1 MHNRAQALIN
11 LSALKHNLQHVKSLA
26 PQQSVLAMIKANGY
40 GHGLVRVARALN
52 KADAFGIACLDEAAI
67 LREHH
72 FSQPLVLMA
81 GVASTIELDRALN
94 FECDIVIH
102 HPSQLKV
109 LQKHVL
115 RNRLRVWLKID
126 TGMHRL
132 GVAPDQIDS
141 IYKQLQKFPIV
152 KKPLILMTHLASAD
166 NLRKKTTQT
175 QVDYFHELTGGLVG
189 DKSIANSAA
198 IMSWPQTLANWVR
211 PGLMLYG
218 MSPFSKADDSLKPVM
233 TLQAKLIAI
242 NSLKKGDAVG
252 YGGISTCPEDM
263 SVGVVSIGYGDG
275 YPRSAKPGTPVLING
290 VCCPLLGRVS
300 MDLISVDLRE
310 CPEAKIGDI
319 ATLWGNG
326 LPAEE
331 IAEWCDTIPYTLTCG
346 VTQRVHFVET

>member
-1 MHNRAQALIN
+1 MNNRAQALID
-11 LSALKHNLQHVKSLA
+11 LSALKHNLQCVKTLA
-26 PQQSVLAMIKANGY
+26 PQQSVLAMIKADAY

-72 FSQPLVLMA
+72 FAQPLVLMS

-94 FECDIVIH
+94 FECGIVVH
-102 HPSQLKV
+102 HPNQLKV
-109 LQKHVL
+109 LQKHIL
-115 RNRLRVWLKID
+115 KNRLQVWLKID

-132 GVAPDQIDS
+132 GVAPEEIEHV
-141 IYKQLQKFPIV
+141 YKQLQKFPIV

-166 NLRKKTTQT
+166 NLKKKTTQT
-175 QVDYFHELTGGLVG
+175 QLDYFQQLTTGLVG

-198 IMSWPQTLANWVR
+198 IMSWPQAHANWVR

-218 MSPFSKADDSLKPVM
+218 MSPFGKVNNNLKPVM
-233 TLQAKLIAI
+233 TLQANLIAI

-263 SVGVVSIGYGDG
+263 PVGVVSIGYGDG
-275 YPRSAKPGTPVLING
+275 YPRYAKPGTPVLING
-290 VCCPLLGRVS
+290 VSCPLLGRVS
-300 MDLISVDLRE
+300 MDMITVDLRP
-310 CPEAKIGDI
+310 CPQAKMGDI
-319 ATLWGNG
+319 ATLWGRG

-331 IAEWCDTIPYTLTCG
+331 IAIWCDTIPYTLTCG
-346 VTQRVHFVET
+346 VTQRVHFVEV